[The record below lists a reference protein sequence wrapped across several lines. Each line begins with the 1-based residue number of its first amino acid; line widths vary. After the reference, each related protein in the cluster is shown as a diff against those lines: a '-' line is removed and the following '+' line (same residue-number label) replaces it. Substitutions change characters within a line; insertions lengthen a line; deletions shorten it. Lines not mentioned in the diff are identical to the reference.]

1 MNRIFFLV
9 AAAPLA
15 GCFSAPKFHDARIA
29 IDDARHARVTHAE
42 LLRAEDGW
50 VLEGVL
56 RGPTFAA
63 APHRT
68 VVVESFDEAG
78 TVIAS
83 ERVVAFLGPA
93 PDAARGADQARFL
106 VAVPAPELAASYAI
120 RVVE

>member
-1 MNRIFFLV
+1 MNRILFLV

-29 IDDARHARVTHAE
+29 VDDARHARVARAE

-68 VVVESFDEAG
+68 VVVESLDDTG
-78 TVIAS
+78 TVISS

-93 PDAARGADQARFL
+93 PDASRGFDQARFL
-106 VAVPAPELAASYAI
+106 VAVPAPDRAASYAI
-120 RVVE
+120 RIVE